1 MLVLTRKL
9 QEQICI
15 GDNVTISVL
24 KIKGN
29 TVRIGI
35 DAPRDVRV
43 LRGEIPQFECCDDH
57 DDSDHMSGS
66 DPTTLGVT
74 HQPIVGKTSSAP
86 GPKMA
91 PSSHLRRLVQQV
103 VSAHAV

>member
-43 LRGEIPQFECCDDH
+43 LRGEIPQFDAPADETGNQDATP
-57 DDSDHMSGS
+57 GN
-66 DPTTLGVT
+66 PALAIQ
-74 HQPIVGKTSSAP
+74 HQPMVGMTEKP
-86 GPKMA
+86 MGPKMP

-103 VSAHAV
+103 VSVHAV

>member
-43 LRGEIPQFECCDDH
+43 LRGEIPQFESSAGETSTQDVPVDQAA
-57 DDSDHMSGS
+57 
-66 DPTTLGVT
+66 LGIQ
-74 HQPIVGKTSSAP
+74 HQPMVGMTEKSMDA
-86 GPKMA
+86 KMP
-91 PSSHLRRLVQQV
+91 PSSHLRRLVEQV
-103 VSAHAV
+103 VSVHAV

>member
-43 LRGEIPQFECCDDH
+43 LRGEIPQFDTL
-57 DDSDHMSGS
+57 SDEGPTQSIPS
-66 DPTTLGVT
+66 DNTQLGIQ
-74 HQPIVGKTSSAP
+74 HQPLVGRTEKSAGAQMP
-86 GPKMA
+86 A
-91 PSSHLRRLVQQV
+91 SSHLRRLVQQV
-103 VSAHAV
+103 VSTHAV